1 VGSARPSTRPWLL
14 AVSALALGSVSSQGT
29 QGAAEAVWRLLP
41 SVRGEIL
48 DRNGV
53 PLAES
58 RAAFNLYVV
67 PRLYGSEERARLIE
81 LLDLDAEE
89 ITQLDG
95 RVAPAG
101 DQTGDRAVLVL
112 EDIGRARAN
121 RVEGARR
128 TLGGAALVNLD
139 RRRRY
144 PHGELTAHLVGYAS
158 QATPEELAE
167 AQLPPDAS
175 ERVGRHGVEQ
185 ALDTWLQGNPGVE
198 RFSIT
203 TEGEREPASF
213 ERPAAGHDVMLTV
226 DLELQRVAA
235 SALGEEEA
243 GAVVVAE
250 VETGRI
256 LALVSKPSF
265 DANAMIGPGAREELR
280 LEGDPR
286 RPLLDRTVTAFPPGS
301 TYKLVTAVTG
311 LESIPGI
318 REEERTCTGSRQVGR
333 RTMYDMGV
341 HGTIDFVEAL
351 AVSCNVYFWTVA
363 ERVGIDAIAGTAR
376 DFGFGTRTGIGI
388 NDEEAGLV
396 PDRTTYDL
404 EGPDGLAH
412 TLRTAIGNG
421 DVRANAIQLA
431 MAYAAVANGGRLQEP
446 QLIRRIQTA
455 SGEIVQ
461 DRPPVLRRRIAV
473 SPFTLDTIREGMRRA
488 VNTAG
493 GTGFAARKG
502 AIPMAGKTGTAL
514 PPAGE
519 DRDTSHA
526 WFVSYAPI
534 DQPELVV
541 VVFVEHGGV
550 GGKVAAPI
558 GRTIVDRS
566 FAVLRRQKRAVR
578 SRARSREHQPRR
590 RICAVHP
597 APRRSCAS
605 REPRPCLRAGTHLAS
620 VMVEEAAPC
629 SSEPSS
635 SPSTSPRAPR
645 TRRSGRSISRAATAH
660 P

>member
-1 VGSARPSTRPWLL
+1 
-14 AVSALALGSVSSQGT
+14 
-29 QGAAEAVWRLLP
+29 
-41 SVRGEIL
+41 VRGEIF
-48 DRNGV
+48 DRNGI

-58 RAAFNLYVV
+58 RAAFNLYLL
-67 PRLYGSEERARLIE
+67 PRLYGSEVRAQLIE
-81 LLDLDAEE
+81 LLDLDADE
-89 ITQLDG
+89 IARLDG
-95 RVAPAG
+95 RAAAAG
-101 DQTGDRAVLVL
+101 GQTADRAVLVL

-128 TLGGAALVNLD
+128 ALGGAALVHLD

-144 PHGELTAHLVGYAS
+144 SNPELTAHVVGYAS

-167 AQLPPDAS
+167 AKLPPDAS
-175 ERVGRHGVEQ
+175 ELVGRHGIEE
-185 ALDTWLQGNPGVE
+185 ALDSWLQGSPGVE
-198 RFSIT
+198 RFT
-203 TEGEREPASF
+203 VTAEGEREPAAF
-213 ERPAAGHDVMLTV
+213 ERPAAGHDVILTI
-226 DLELQRVAA
+226 DLEIERVAA
-235 SALGEEEA
+235 SALGAEEA

-280 LEGDPR
+280 LEGNPL
-286 RPLLDRTVTAFPPGS
+286 RPLVDRTVTAFPPGS

-333 RTMYDMGV
+333 RTMYDMGE
-341 HGTIDFVEAL
+341 HGTIDFLEAL

-376 DFGFGTRTGIGI
+376 DFGFGSKTGIGI

-396 PDRTTYDL
+396 PDHTNYDL

-431 MAYAAVANGGRLQEP
+431 MAYAAVANGGRLNEP

-461 DRPPVLRRRIAV
+461 DRPPVLRRRVSV
-473 SPFTLDTIREGMRRA
+473 SPATLDVIRQGMWRA

-502 AIPMAGKTGTAL
+502 TVPMAGKTGTAL
-514 PPAGE
+514 PPRGD

-526 WFVSYAPI
+526 WFVSYAPF

-550 GGKVAAPI
+550 GGKIAAPI

-566 FAVLRRQKRAVR
+566 FAILRRQKRAVR
-578 SRARSREHQPRR
+578 PRARSR
-590 RICAVHP
+590 
-597 APRRSCAS
+597 
-605 REPRPCLRAGTHLAS
+605 
-620 VMVEEAAPC
+620 
-629 SSEPSS
+629 
-635 SPSTSPRAPR
+635 
-645 TRRSGRSISRAATAH
+645 
-660 P
+660 